1 MKKKLSAV
9 LAAIMCVT
17 CAATFTGCGK
27 TKVDTDTHIEIYSY
41 QAGFGTEWI
50 TAAADKFIAKK
61 AAEGVTVTFD
71 IWGDSAMQQRT
82 LIAAGPKTNTVDLFI
97 TGGAG

>member
-1 MKKKLSAV
+1 MRDVRRYLYR
-9 LAAIMCVT
+9 LRQ
-17 CAATFTGCGK
+17 

-61 AAEGVTVTFD
+61 PPRA
-71 IWGDSAMQQRT
+71 
-82 LIAAGPKTNTVDLFI
+82 
-97 TGGAG
+97 